1 MGDDSSIRQ
10 AGLEFKSSIK
20 RFETSGMTEANE
32 LTTTLSVCS
41 SSYLFTGKERDTES
55 GNDYFGARYN
65 SSAMGRFLSPD
76 PSMGSVALR
85 NPQTWNRYAYALNN
99 PLKFVD
105 PTGMC
110 WVAAPSGVGTYDWMN
125 SPNPGQSCYN
135 AIATS
140 SGSALTMYG
149 SNNAQ
154 DITKLTGNDHGMID
168 LQDISAQHD
177 AGIDV
182 KRGDYTY
189 VSAQTG
195 ADFFNFLQ
203 DYQSNYPDAP
213 NLYVTE
219 AGSEDGSL
227 VPGHISHRYGAQ
239 IDVEYVD
246 DDGNPIRGAR
256 ADLKA
261 DADRTWDILRMA
273 NGFGLTQI
281 YLGDEEEWGDWGHI
295 PKGTPTRP
303 ADPHESH
310 FHLSIPNPVPPSQ

>member
-1 MGDDSSIRQ
+1 MHLCDLATHR
-10 AGLEFKSSIK
+10 
-20 RFETSGMTEANE
+20 
-32 LTTTLSVCS
+32 
-41 SSYLFTGKERDTES
+41 YTGKERDTES

-168 LQDISAQHD
+168 LQDISAQYD

-189 VSAQTG
+189 VSAQ
-195 ADFFNFLQ
+195 NWCRFLQ
-203 DYQSNYPDAP
+203 LSTGLPKQLSGCSKSVCY
-213 NLYVTE
+213 
-219 AGSEDGSL
+219 
-227 VPGHISHRYGAQ
+227 
-239 IDVEYVD
+239 
-246 DDGNPIRGAR
+246 RGWIGGR
-256 ADLKA
+256 
-261 DADRTWDILRMA
+261 I
-273 NGFGLTQI
+273 
-281 YLGDEEEWGDWGHI
+281 
-295 PKGTPTRP
+295 TRP
-303 ADPHESH
+303 WAH
-310 FHLSIPNPVPPSQ
+310 FS